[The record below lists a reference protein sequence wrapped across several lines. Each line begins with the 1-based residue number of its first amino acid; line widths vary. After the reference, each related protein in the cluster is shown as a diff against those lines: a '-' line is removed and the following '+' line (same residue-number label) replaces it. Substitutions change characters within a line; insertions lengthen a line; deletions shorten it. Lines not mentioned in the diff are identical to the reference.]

1 MRSTATNLGGF
12 VADEQV
18 EPVTKNT
25 NGSMT
30 QRIIVTP
37 AKPNSSPGRQ
47 KHQAGRLSRQQ
58 LLEPRGRKSKRNP
71 AADKP
76 FSFDAARLE
85 RWRSMVSSICLRYQA
100 SDRNPEITAMASGH
114 S

>member
-12 VADEQV
+12 VAEV
-18 EPVTKNT
+18 EPITKNL

-30 QRIIVTP
+30 QTNIVTP

-47 KHQAGRLSRQQ
+47 KDQAGRLSRQQ
-58 LLEPRGRKSKRNP
+58 LLEPSGRKSKRNL

-76 FSFDAARLE
+76 FRFNVARPGQVALKGFFDLFE
-85 RWRSMVSSICLRYQA
+85 VSSQ
-100 SDRNPEITAMASGH
+100 
-114 S
+114 